1 MKLETVVTVVTIVTV
16 VTVVT
21 VVTLVTVATVVTI
34 VTVVTKKN
42 NFFLHFFYKQ
52 KLLAKKFTIFLPNN
66 FFSQTNPKTQIV
78 MKLQNSNC
86 DETQKL
92 KLR

>member
-1 MKLETVVTVVTIVTV
+1 MFLPTYVIVVTVVRVVTEVTV

-21 VVTLVTVATVVTI
+21 E
-34 VTVVTKKN
+34 VTVVTKKHFSQFFI
-42 NFFLHFFYKQ
+42 FFLQ
-52 KLLAKKFTIFLPNN
+52 KNKNKLR
-66 FFSQTNPKTQIV
+66 KTQIV

-92 KLR
+92 KL